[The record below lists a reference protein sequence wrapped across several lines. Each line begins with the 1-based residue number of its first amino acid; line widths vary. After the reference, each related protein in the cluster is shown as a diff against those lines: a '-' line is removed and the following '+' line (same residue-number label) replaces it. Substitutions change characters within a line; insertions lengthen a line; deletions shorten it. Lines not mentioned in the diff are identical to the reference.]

1 MKKQGGVSLSTV
13 KLVENFQQF
22 HRSMSDQK
30 VVQTERPLQGSVTNF
45 DLSEKLRLL
54 QLQQQMIPIWGSL
67 PVYWKTFRVHNDLK
81 KLEKQ
86 SGEEYAFQIKQR
98 TLDLVLIDDLHT
110 TRQRKNEFYAK
121 GLGNTAVKLDVIL

>member
-1 MKKQGGVSLSTV
+1 
-13 KLVENFQQF
+13 
-22 HRSMSDQK
+22 MSDQK